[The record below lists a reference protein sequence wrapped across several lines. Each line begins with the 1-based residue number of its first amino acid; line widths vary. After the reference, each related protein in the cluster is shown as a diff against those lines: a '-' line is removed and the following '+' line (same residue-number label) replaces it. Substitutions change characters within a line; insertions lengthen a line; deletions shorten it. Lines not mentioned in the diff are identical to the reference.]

1 MSPRT
6 GRPKTDNNKDTM
18 LRVRLD
24 DDMVE
29 KLEIASRN
37 LNITKS
43 DVVRNGIES
52 EYQRSIKNRAVA
64 NDLTVKQP
72 L

>member
-6 GRPKTDNNKDTM
+6 GRQKSDNSKDVM
-18 LRVRLD
+18 FRVRLD
-24 DDMVE
+24 KDMVE
-29 KLEIASRN
+29 KLEKASEN

-52 EYQRSIKNRAVA
+52 EYQRSIK
-64 NDLTVKQP
+64 K
-72 L
+72 